1 MRTAPNEP
9 VETLAHSLSEVAA
22 STGFGLSTIRLEID
36 RGHLV
41 ARKLGRRTVVLD
53 FYLREWLAALPKAT
67 SAA

>member
-1 MRTAPNEP
+1 MRTAQNEP
-9 VETLAHSLSEVAA
+9 VEVLAHSLSEVVA

-53 FYLREWLAALPKAT
+53 SDLREWLAAPPTAN
-67 SAA
+67 AA